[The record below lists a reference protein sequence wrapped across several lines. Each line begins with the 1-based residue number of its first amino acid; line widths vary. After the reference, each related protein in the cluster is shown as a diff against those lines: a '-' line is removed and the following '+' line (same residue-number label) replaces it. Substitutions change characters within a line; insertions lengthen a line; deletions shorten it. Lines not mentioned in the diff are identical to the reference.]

1 MDLLNKLFDIA
12 RQRNRKIVLPEG
24 DDERIIAA
32 AARLAREKI
41 ASPILLGHAQEIT
54 RIAGQHDVSLSGIEI
69 ADPPSDVRLQGYGS
83 AIAVVFFALIVALAG
98 VLLHLRS
105 RTLWTEIGSGA

>member
-41 ASPILLGHAQEIT
+41 ASPILLG
-54 RIAGQHDVSLSGIEI
+54 
-69 ADPPSDVRLQGYGS
+69 
-83 AIAVVFFALIVALAG
+83 
-98 VLLHLRS
+98 
-105 RTLWTEIGSGA
+105 